1 MILSKNPS
9 EISIK
14 QENLSSFDNGVKST
28 CAVAQPDRYRHWAST
43 PSDSYQISRGAGLS
57 LSAASFE
64 TESLS
69 VSHNKFN
76 RILDFD
82 SATGEVEVEA
92 GIRLFSLHNFLVAN
106 GYFLP
111 IQPGHG
117 QISIGGC
124 VAADIHGKNQLKDGN
139 FLEQV
144 ISLKLFHPSHGI
156 LNLSR
161 ASNADLFFLTCG
173 GYGLTGHIL
182 SVRLKTQVLPS
193 QVVVT
198 RTQGFPDIDSGL
210 QLLNNEATGVDF
222 IHSWH
227 DFSQT
232 GKKYGSGMV
241 FMSNFEVIDEHAG
254 SPFKTRSVVP
264 KSLGN
269 RRRMSAANLVVNR
282 FSISALNSAY
292 KRINSTNI
300 KGKRSDIADALFPIH
315 HLQDYYYFLGSH
327 GFHEYQILLPNNVAA
342 DYLKQLGG
350 IAAELKIP
358 ITLAS
363 GKIFGGQQNLIRF
376 SGEGVC
382 FAVNFLR
389 STQANVLLEWLDS
402 NLVLYGGRPNLIKDS
417 RLPRQIA
424 EACYPEIDVF
434 RMKLRNFDP
443 KRLFRSEM
451 SERLGL

>member
-1 MILSKNPS
+1 MILIRNSPKIAL
-9 EISIK
+9 E
-14 QENLSSFDNGVKST
+14 QEKLFSFDNGVKEI
-28 CAVAQPDRYRHWAST
+28 CAITKPDRFRHWTSV
-43 PSDSYQISRGAGLS
+43 PSDTYQISRGAGLS

-69 VSHNKFN
+69 VSHDRFN

-82 SATGEVEVEA
+82 SVTGEVEVEA
-92 GIRLFSLHNFLVAN
+92 GIRLFSLHNFLAAN
-106 GYFLP
+106 GFFLP

-139 FLEQV
+139 FVQQV

-161 ASNADLFFLTCG
+161 ESNSDLFFLTCG

-182 SVRLKTQVLPS
+182 SVRLKTQSLPS

-198 RTQGFPDIDSGL
+198 RIQRFADIDSGL
-210 QLLNNEATGVDF
+210 QLLNDEASKVDF

-227 DFSQT
+227 DFSRT
-232 GKKYGSGMV
+232 GKKFGSGMV
-241 FMSNFEVIDEHAG
+241 FMSNFEVIGEYKRNLAK
-254 SPFKTRSVVP
+254 PTSVVP
-264 KSLGN
+264 KSLSS
-269 RRRMSAANLVVNR
+269 RHRIPAANFVVNR
-282 FSISALNSAY
+282 FSIAALNLAY
-292 KRINSTNI
+292 QKVNSTNMV
-300 KGKRSDIADALFPIH
+300 GKSSDIADALFPIH
-315 HLQDYYYFLGSH
+315 RLQGYYYFLGSH
-327 GFHEYQILLPNNVAA
+327 GFHEYQILLPKNVAA
-342 DYLKQLGG
+342 DYLKQLGAV
-350 IAAELKIP
+350 AAELKIP

-363 GKIFGGQQNLIRF
+363 AKIFSGPQSLIRF

-382 FAVNFLR
+382 FALNFLR
-389 STQANVLLEWLDS
+389 SRQAYVLLDWLDR
-402 NLVLYGGRPNLIKDS
+402 NLVSYGGIPNLIKDS

-424 EACYPEIDVF
+424 EACYPEIDEF

>member
-1 MILSKNPS
+1 LRKSPH

-28 CAVAQPDRYRHWAST
+28 CGIAQPDRYRHWTMT
-43 PSDSYQISRGAGLS
+43 PTDSYQISRGAGLS
-57 LSAASFE
+57 LSAASFGI
-64 TESLS
+64 ESLS
-69 VSHNKFN
+69 VSHDKFN
-76 RILDFD
+76 RILNFD
-82 SATGEVEVEA
+82 SVLGEVEVEA
-92 GIRLFSLHNFLVAN
+92 GIRLHSLHNFLVAH

-124 VAADIHGKNQLKDGN
+124 VAADIHGKNQLKDGT

-161 ASNADLFFLTCG
+161 ESNSDLFLLTCG

-193 QVVVT
+193 PVVIT
-198 RTQGFPDIDSGL
+198 RTQTFSDIDSGL
-210 QLLNNEATGVDF
+210 HLLNIEAAGVDF

-227 DFSQT
+227 DFSQS
-232 GKKYGSGMV
+232 GKKFGTGMV
-241 FMSNFEVIDEHAG
+241 FMSNFEAIERGDG
-254 SPFKTRSVVP
+254 FSSKTKPAVP

-269 RRRMSAANLVVNR
+269 RHRLPAANLVVNR
-282 FSISALNSAY
+282 FSIAALNLAY
-292 KRINSTNI
+292 RNINSTNS
-300 KGKRSDIADALFPIH
+300 KGNQSNIADALFPIH
-315 HLQDYYYFLGSH
+315 HLQRYYYFLGNR
-327 GFHEYQILLPNNVAA
+327 GFHEYQILLPNKVAA
-342 DYLKQLGG
+342 DFLKQMG
-350 IAAELKIP
+350 AVAKQLKIP

-363 GKIFGGQQNLIRF
+363 GKIFGGEQKLLRF
-376 SGEGVC
+376 SGDGIC

-389 STQANVLLEWLDS
+389 CRQAHILLEWLDS

-424 EACYPEIDVF
+424 EACYPEIDKF
-434 RMKLRNFDP
+434 RMKLRDFDP

>member
-1 MILSKNPS
+1 MNPPK
-9 EISIK
+9 IPLKRQKI
-14 QENLSSFDNGVKST
+14 SSFDNGVKEI
-28 CAVAQPDRYRHWAST
+28 CAIAQPDRFRHWTST
-43 PSDSYQISRGAGLS
+43 PSDTYQISRGAGLS

-64 TESLS
+64 SGSLS
-69 VSHNKFN
+69 VSHNRFN

-82 SATGEVEVEA
+82 SMTGEVEVEA

-139 FLEQV
+139 FIEQV
-144 ISLKLFHPSHGI
+144 VSLKLFHPDHGI
-156 LNLSR
+156 LSLSR
-161 ASNADLFFLTCG
+161 ELDSDLFFLTCG

-182 SVRLKTQVLPS
+182 SVRLKAQLLPS

-198 RTQGFPDIDSGL
+198 RTQSFPDIESGL
-210 QLLNNEATGVDF
+210 QLLNDEASKVDF

-232 GKKYGSGMV
+232 EKKFGSGMI
-241 FMSNFEVIDEHAG
+241 FMSNFEVVEEYKGD
-254 SPFKTRSVVP
+254 SSKTRSVFP
-264 KSLGN
+264 KPLRN
-269 RRRMSAANLVVNR
+269 RNRMPAANLVVNR
-282 FSISALNSAY
+282 YSIATLNLVY
-292 KRINSTNI
+292 KKIHSTNLI
-300 KGKRSDIADALFPIH
+300 GKQSDIADALFPIH
-315 HLQDYYYFLGSH
+315 RVQGYYHFLGSH
-327 GFHEYQILLPNNVAA
+327 GFHEYQILLPKSVAGE
-342 DYLKQLGG
+342 YLNQLGSV
-350 IAAELKIP
+350 AAELKIP

-363 GKIFGGQQNLIRF
+363 GKMFGGQQNLIRF

-382 FAVNFLR
+382 FALNFMR
-389 STQANVLLEWLDS
+389 SRQADVLLDWLDT
-402 NLVLYGGRPNLIKDS
+402 NLVSYGGRPNLIKDS

-424 EACYPEIDVF
+424 EACYPGIDEF
-434 RMKLRNFDP
+434 RLKIRSFDQ

-451 SERLGL
+451 SQRLGL

>member
-1 MILSKNPS
+1 LILRKNLPK
-9 EISIK
+9 ISLEREK
-14 QENLSSFDNGVKST
+14 LSSFDNGVKEI
-28 CAVAQPDRYRHWAST
+28 CAIAKPDRFRHWASV
-43 PSDSYQISRGAGLS
+43 PSDAYQISRGAGLS

-69 VSHNKFN
+69 VSHDRFN

-82 SATGEVEVEA
+82 LMTGEVEVEA

-117 QISIGGC
+117 QISVGGC
-124 VAADIHGKNQLKDGN
+124 VAADIHGKNQVKDGN
-139 FLEQV
+139 FIEQV
-144 ISLKLFHPSHGI
+144 VSLKLFHPEHGV

-161 ASNADLFFLTCG
+161 ELNSALFFLTCG

-182 SVRLKTQVLPS
+182 SVRLKAQLLPS
-193 QVVVT
+193 QVVIT
-198 RTQGFPDIDSGL
+198 RTQRFPDIDTGL
-210 QLLNNEATGVDF
+210 QLLNNEAFKADF

-232 GKKYGSGMV
+232 GKKFGSGMV
-241 FMSNFEVIDEHAG
+241 FMSNFEVIEG
-254 SPFKTRSVVP
+254 YKRNLSKPRSVVP
-264 KSLGN
+264 KSLSS
-269 RRRMSAANLVVNR
+269 RHRMPAANLVVNR
-282 FSISALNSAY
+282 FSIATLNSAY
-292 KRINSTNI
+292 KKINSTNLI
-300 KGKRSDIADALFPIH
+300 GKQSDIADALFPIH
-315 HLQDYYYFLGSH
+315 HLQGYYYFLGSH
-327 GFHEYQILLPNNVAA
+327 GYHEYQILLPKNVAA
-342 DYLKQLGG
+342 DYLKQLGAV
-350 IAAELKIP
+350 AAELKIP

-363 GKIFGGQQNLIRF
+363 AKIFGGTQNLIRF

-382 FAVNFLR
+382 FALNFLR
-389 STQANVLLEWLDS
+389 SRQANVLLDWLDS
-402 NLVLYGGRPNLIKDS
+402 NLVSYGGRPNLIKDS

-424 EACYPEIDVF
+424 EACYPEIDEF
-434 RMKLRNFDP
+434 RIKLRNFDP

>member
-1 MILSKNPS
+1 MKLKDSQPGISKKN
-9 EISIK
+9 EK
-14 QENLSSFDNGVKST
+14 LSSFDNGVQSISP
-28 CAVAQPDRYRHWAST
+28 VAQPDRYRHWASM
-43 PSDSYQISRGAGLS
+43 PNNSYQISRGAGLS

-64 TESLS
+64 TKSLS
-69 VSHNKFN
+69 VSHGKFN

-82 SATGEVEVEA
+82 SVTGVIEVEA

-156 LNLSR
+156 LDLSR
-161 ASNADLFFLTCG
+161 ESNPELFFLTCG

-182 SVRLKTQVLPS
+182 SVRLQTQVLPS

-210 QLLNNEATGVDF
+210 QLLNNEATEVEF

-241 FMSNFEVIDEHAG
+241 FMSNFEAIDEHEE
-254 SPFKTRSVVP
+254 SPSKTRLVVP

-269 RRRMSAANLVVNR
+269 RHRMPAANVVVNR
-282 FSISALNSAY
+282 FSIGALNSAY

-300 KGKRSDIADALFPIH
+300 KGKQSDIADALFPIH
-315 HLQDYYYFLGSH
+315 HLQGYYYFLGSH
-327 GFHEYQILLPNNVAA
+327 GFHEYQILLPKNVAA
-342 DYLKQLGG
+342 DHLKQLGAV
-350 IAAELKIP
+350 AAELKIP

-389 STQANVLLEWLDS
+389 SSRANVLLEWLDT
-402 NLVLYGGRPNLIKDS
+402 NLVLSGGRPNLIKDS

-424 EACYPEIDVF
+424 EACYPEIDKF
-434 RMKLRNFDP
+434 RLKLRNFDP

>member
-1 MILSKNPS
+1 LILRKSPP
-9 EISIK
+9 EISVK
-14 QENLSSFDNGVKST
+14 QENLSSFDNGFKST
-28 CAVAQPDRYRHWAST
+28 CGVAQPDRYRHWTST

-57 LSAASFE
+57 LSAASFG
-64 TESLS
+64 TGTLS
-69 VSHNKFN
+69 ISHNKFN

-106 GYFLP
+106 GFFLP

-124 VAADIHGKNQLKDGN
+124 VAADIHGKNQIKDGT

-144 ISLKLFHPSHGI
+144 ISVKLFHPMHGI

-161 ASNADLFFLTCG
+161 VSNADLFFLTCG

-182 SVRLKTQVLPS
+182 SVRLMTQVLPS

-198 RTQGFPDIDSGL
+198 RIQGFPDIDSGL
-210 QLLNNEATGVDF
+210 QLLSNEATKVDF

-241 FMSNFEVIDEHAG
+241 FMSDFEVVKGYEGDP
-254 SPFKTRSVVP
+254 SKTRSVVP

-269 RRRMSAANLVVNR
+269 RHRMPAASLVVNR
-282 FSISALNSAY
+282 LSIAALNSVY
-292 KRINSTNI
+292 KKMNSTNI
-300 KGKRSDIADALFPIH
+300 EGKRSDIAGALFPIH
-315 HLQDYYYFLGSH
+315 HLQGYYYFLGSH
-327 GFHEYQILLPNNVAA
+327 GFHEYQVLLPKNVAA
-342 DYLKQLGG
+342 DYLKQLGTV
-350 IAAELKIP
+350 AAELKIP

-363 GKIFGGQQNLIRF
+363 GKIFGGEQNLIRF

-382 FAVNFLR
+382 FAINFLR
-389 STQANVLLEWLDS
+389 SRQANVLLEWLDS

-417 RLPRQIA
+417 RLPRHIA
-424 EACYPEIDVF
+424 EACYPEIDEF
-434 RMKLRNFDP
+434 RMKLRSFDP